1 MGWNHRSLKWI
12 ESSIVFFLYT
22 PDFEITTSPRCH
34 SPGSVICSPAKRFDC
49 VNIVTSLFYPACN
62 DNGEKSCQRNNIDGS
77 QESWIAER
85 TFEPSETVYVAVI
98 NRSGEYNI
106 ENAC

>member
-1 MGWNHRSLKWI
+1 M
-12 ESSIVFFLYT
+12 ESSQSEMDRIVHCFFLYT

-34 SPGSVICSPAKRFDC
+34 SPGSVICSPGKRFDC
-49 VNIVTSLFYPACN
+49 VNILTSLFYPACN

-85 TFEPSETVYVAVI
+85 TLNRLKPSTLLSLTGLV
-98 NRSGEYNI
+98 NI
-106 ENAC
+106 I